1 MITFQSLRCPP
12 PGFELV
18 LPSEPIRAPRF
29 YLLVK
34 NVVESTTSRLVQSV
48 IEVGKDEKR
57 DSSKES
63 SVKKTPR
70 GKSTPEVSSQ
80 EKMLEVVMTMM
91 SSFSEKLEVM
101 EQ

>member
-1 MITFQSLRCPP
+1 MATANISDKTLFACKKCGGEHDKPVGSKCDRQ
-12 PGFELV
+12 
-18 LPSEPIRAPRF
+18 
-29 YLLVK
+29 K
-34 NVVESTTSRLVQSV
+34 
-48 IEVGKDEKR
+48 VGKDEKR